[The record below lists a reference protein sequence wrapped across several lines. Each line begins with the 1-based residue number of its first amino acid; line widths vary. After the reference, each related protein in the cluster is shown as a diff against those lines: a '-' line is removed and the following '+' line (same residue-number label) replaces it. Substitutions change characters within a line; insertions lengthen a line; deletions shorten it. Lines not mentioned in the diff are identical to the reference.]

1 MASWTVSI
9 EAVGSSSPVVEVAA
23 LTTALERLGD
33 LVAQSDGHYA
43 VQMLMPG
50 AQPAD
55 AVKAAMWVWRSAV
68 AEAGLPDWPV
78 VRVDV
83 QPLVPS
89 AVRNQRTA
97 RRPA

>member
-9 EAVGSSSPVVEVAA
+9 EAVGSSSPAADVAQ
-23 LTTALERLGD
+23 LTSALERLGD
-33 LVAQSDGHYA
+33 LVAQADGHYT
-43 VQMLMPG
+43 VEMLMPG

-55 AVKAAMWVWRSAV
+55 AVKAAMWVWREAV

-83 QPLVPS
+83 QPLVPAS
-89 AVRNQRTA
+89 AKRRTA

>member
-1 MASWTVSI
+1 MASWTVCI
-9 EAVGSSSPVVEVAA
+9 EAVGGGAPAAGVAA
-23 LTTALERLGD
+23 LTSALERLGD
-33 LVAQSDGHYA
+33 LVAHSDDHYT
-43 VQMLMPG
+43 VEMLMPG
-50 AQPAD
+50 TEATD

-83 QPLVPS
+83 QPLVP
-89 AVRNQRTA
+89 AAAQRRGA